1 MTDQVQLCRA
11 FDTLRQMSLT
21 PGKKDK
27 EKLLKLNGTEYLKV
41 LLNLAY
47 DKYSTYRILQIEQPT
62 SYLPIQPD
70 TLEEFQK
77 LAAKLA
83 THTLGTNEARLQV
96 KAFLAKNSQEGAEI
110 YTNVLLRDLR
120 GGFDEKTINK
130 VFPGLVPTF
139 NVQLANKVEEW
150 EKIKFPVLV
159 EEKLDGVRTLAVY
172 DGTNVKFF
180 SREGREF
187 NECGVIAEQIKKL
200 APGLPFVLDGE
211 FIAKKFNPN
220 NKTCKKYETGNWPF
234 NYGLSLVKTDD
245 KTKEEVAEFLGYHV
259 WDVLD
264 YDYFMSEGVRGV
276 CEVLDVR
283 KIRLSGLF
291 LRHNFSFDNL
301 FEVANWICGKKQ
313 DVLDIFRK
321 MRDLDKEGVMVKDL
335 KAKYDFKRSNAVLK
349 LKEFFNMDLRVVG
362 AEEGA
367 GKYAGKLGALV
378 VADDE
383 GKISTKVGSG
393 FDDEERMTLWID
405 YLSGSLVGKIVEVS
419 AQEVTKDGSLRF
431 PTYVGLRFD
440 KSTTNTEGLV

>member
-1 MTDQVQLCRA
+1 MNGQAELCRA
-11 FDTLRQMSLT
+11 FDTIRLMALS

-27 EKLLKLNGTEYLKV
+27 EKILKQGKSDYLQII
-41 LLNLAY
+41 LNLAY
-47 DKYSTYRILQIEQPT
+47 DKFKTYRIQQIEQP
-62 SYLPIQPD
+62 SAYNSVQPD
-70 TLEEFQK
+70 TLKEFELLASK
-77 LAAKLA
+77 LAS
-83 THTLGTNEARLQV
+83 HSVGSNEAKALV
-96 KAFLAKNSQEGAEI
+96 KAFLAKNSAEGAEV

-139 NVQLANKVEEW
+139 TVQLANKVEEW
-150 EKIKFPVLV
+150 EKIKFPCLV

-172 DGTNVKFF
+172 DGETVKFF

-187 NECGVIAEQIKKL
+187 NECGVIAEQIKQL

-211 FIAKKFNPN
+211 FIAKKFNPA
-220 NKTCKKYETGNWPF
+220 NKTCNKYKDGNWPF

-264 YDYFMSEGVRGV
+264 YDYFMSAGVKGS
-276 CEVLDVR
+276 CNALSSR
-283 KIRLSGLF
+283 KVTLTGLF
-291 LRHNFSFDNL
+291 LRQGLTFQNI
-301 FEVANWICGKKQ
+301 FEVPNWVCGTKQ
-313 DVLDIFRK
+313 DVLDIFRE
-321 MRDLDKEGVMVKDL
+321 MRDRDKEGVMVKDL

-367 GKYAGKLGALV
+367 GKYLGKLGALA

-393 FDDEERMTLWID
+393 FDDEERMSLWVD
-405 YLSGSLVGKIVEVS
+405 YLNGSLVGKIVEVS

-440 KSTTNTEGLV
+440 KTTTNTEGLV

>member
-1 MTDQVQLCRA
+1 MTDQAQLCEA
-11 FDTLRQMSLT
+11 FNTIRLMSLS

-27 EKLLKLNGTEYLKV
+27 EKILKQGKSEYLQT

-47 DKYSTYRILQIEQPT
+47 DKFKTYRIQQIEQPS
-62 SYLPIQPD
+62 SYLPVQPD
-70 TLEEFQK
+70 TLEEFVLLTTK
-77 LAAKLA
+77 LAA
-83 THTLGTNEARLQV
+83 HSLGTNEAKAQV
-96 KAFLAKNSQEGAEI
+96 KAFLAKNSAEGAEVF
-110 YTNVLLRDLR
+110 TNVLLRDLR

-139 NVQLANKVEEW
+139 DVQLANKVEEW
-150 EKIKFPVLV
+150 EKIKFPLLV

-172 DGTNVKFF
+172 DGTVVKFF

-234 NYGLSLVKTDD
+234 NYGLSLVKTED
-245 KTKEEVAEFLGYHV
+245 KTRAEVAEFLGYHV

-264 YDYFMSEGVRGV
+264 YDYFMSAGTKGS
-276 CEVLDVR
+276 CLDLTGR
-283 KIRLSGLF
+283 KLQLAGLF
-291 LRHNFSFDNL
+291 TRHNLTFDNL
-301 FEVANWICGKKQ
+301 FQVPNYVCNSKKEV
-313 DVLDIFRK
+313 LTIFRE
-321 MRDLDKEGVMVKDL
+321 MRDKDKEGVMVKDM

-367 GKYAGKLGALV
+367 GKYSGKLGALV

-393 FDDEERMTLWID
+393 FDDEERMSLWID

-431 PTYVGLRFD
+431 PTFVGLRFD
-440 KSTTNTEGLV
+440 KTTTNTEGLV